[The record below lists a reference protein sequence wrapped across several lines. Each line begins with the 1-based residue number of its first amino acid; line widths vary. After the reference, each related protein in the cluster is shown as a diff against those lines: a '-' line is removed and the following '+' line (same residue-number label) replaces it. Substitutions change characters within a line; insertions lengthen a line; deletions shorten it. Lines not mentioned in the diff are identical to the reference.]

1 MCNMKKIILS
11 IFLLMT
17 TLGFSQNYNGTY
29 KDDKTGFVLKIS
41 NHNASKGT
49 LIFEIVVDNYPC
61 IGSRKETASCCEYD
75 EALSNEFIF
84 QTGQDDGAEFLY
96 LTFNSN
102 GSVSLKPSDEEFAQF
117 QIVGNCSIWE
127 PTVYNKVV
135 PKKKAVK
142 KAPAKR

>member
-1 MCNMKKIILS
+1 
-11 IFLLMT
+11 MT

-29 KDDKTGFVLKIS
+29 KDSKTGFVLKIT
-41 NHNASKGT
+41 NYNASKGSLT
-49 LIFEIVVDNYPC
+49 FEIVVDEHPC
-61 IGSRKETASCCEYD
+61 FGSRKEIASCCEYD
-75 EALSNEFIF
+75 GSLPNEFVF

-102 GSVSLKPSDEEFAQF
+102 GTVSVKPSNEDLAQF